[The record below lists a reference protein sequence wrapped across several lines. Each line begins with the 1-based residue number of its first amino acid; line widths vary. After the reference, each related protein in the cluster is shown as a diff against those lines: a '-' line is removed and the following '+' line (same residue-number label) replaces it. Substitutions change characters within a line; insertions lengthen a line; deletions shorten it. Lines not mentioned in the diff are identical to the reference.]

1 MKKAIFVIM
10 FSCLTCA
17 LNAQYFLPVKDAF
30 SYVKDYTAI
39 PFSFDKNC
47 KLRVSCYMQNP
58 GNIMPDRLY
67 QNFQLTEYYLARE
80 NPETAGALRL
90 KFKLKNGYDLGL
102 VDFGGVTEWM
112 TYDLITVNK
121 NSEILDALEVGIK
134 AGVAK
139 PKQFRITAD
148 EKIIVTQLV
157 TTEKVSVPI
166 AGFSKVTGY
175 ITETVYHIDAS
186 GKFVK
191 ESETRRTG
199 VRTFTEEQ
207 LNCRSTDL
215 WDLY

>member
-10 FSCLTCA
+10 YSCLSCA
-17 LNAQYFLPVKDAF
+17 LNAQFTVEWAF
-30 SYVKDYTAI
+30 SKASYSTVPFNFYKDCSFEQTYTI
-39 PFSFDKNC
+39 E
-47 KLRVSCYMQNP
+47 NP
-58 GNIMPDRLY
+58 GYIMPDRLY

-148 EKIIVTQLV
+148 EKIIVMQLV
-157 TTEKVSVPI
+157 TTETTSVQI